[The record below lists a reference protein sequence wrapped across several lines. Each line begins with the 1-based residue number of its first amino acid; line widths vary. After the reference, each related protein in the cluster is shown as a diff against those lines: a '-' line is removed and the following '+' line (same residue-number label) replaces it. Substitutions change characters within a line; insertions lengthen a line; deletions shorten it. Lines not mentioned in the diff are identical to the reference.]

1 MDKSTI
7 REAGRKK
14 AVRDRVW
21 ERRQEQPCR
30 KSGTIMR
37 QAGRYRAI
45 DTAKKQVNEARDAL
59 IPEPD
64 QEPYTA
70 TDKVETAAANSTNMA
85 MNIALQKPTPRQ
97 LMRREAVKDYKRRRF
112 QAKKNPFH
120 DETDNAGHVDTTITT
135 DMQETPSADP
145 RHRPPR
151 PAPQRETKHI
161 SEIHPS
167 IHSTTGQ
174 RPSALSRG
182 SSSDSI
188 KKAALAKVNRS
199 PSRGQ

>member
-1 MDKSTI
+1 MDKRTI

-70 TDKVETAAANSTNMA
+70 TDKVETAAANSANMA
-85 MNIALQKPTPRQ
+85 MNNGDEYCFA
-97 LMRREAVKDYKRRRF
+97 
-112 QAKKNPFH
+112 QA
-120 DETDNAGHVDTTITT
+120 DA
-135 DMQETPSADP
+135 
-145 RHRPPR
+145 
-151 PAPQRETKHI
+151 
-161 SEIHPS
+161 
-167 IHSTTGQ
+167 STTHAEGGGQ
-174 RPSALSRG
+174 RL
-182 SSSDSI
+182 
-188 KKAALAKVNRS
+188 
-199 PSRGQ
+199 